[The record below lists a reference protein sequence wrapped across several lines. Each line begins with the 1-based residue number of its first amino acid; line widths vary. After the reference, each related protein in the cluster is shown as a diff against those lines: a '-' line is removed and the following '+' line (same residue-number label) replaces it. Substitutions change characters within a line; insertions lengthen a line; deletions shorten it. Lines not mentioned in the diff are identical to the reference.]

1 VISALGD
8 VGTDDSPIE
17 VSVMDC
23 VAYRSRDVKT
33 YLEDTKY
40 DPHKYI
46 QIVRNRFATAFSCP
60 LRGPGRII
68 RFTLDLPSFLDLF
81 LAHGFRVVERIPF
94 Q

>member
-68 RFTLDLPSFLDLF
+68 RFTVRRARTLHLSSWRGI
-81 LAHGFRVVERIPF
+81 ASEQRNR
-94 Q
+94 